1 MTTQNILSLVSIL
14 IGIAGFMYGL
24 WQTFAARRAKELYE
38 WKLSTKGKDI
48 YEIAS
53 FLSDHSKTACEEVN
67 SEEFLKLGESNAK
80 MIKHAGLLIAKVEA
94 IAILTWQLIR
104 FCERFDEEH
113 KRDFDKPAIENL
125 DLRIRK
131 LPFMIYISQ
140 RLGRSTEV
148 NDPVIRQVNV

>member
-1 MTTQNILSLVSIL
+1 VSVL
-14 IGIAGFMYGL
+14 IGIAGFVYGL
-24 WQTFAARRAKELYE
+24 WRTFTARRVKELYE
-38 WKLSTKGKDI
+38 WKLSAKSKDI

-53 FLSDHSKTACEEVN
+53 LLSDHAKTACEEVN

-80 MIKHAGLLIAKVEA
+80 MIRHAGLLIAKVEA

-113 KRDFDKPAIENL
+113 RRDFGKPAIEDL

-131 LPFMIYISQ
+131 LPFMIYTSR

-148 NDPVIRQVNV
+148 NEPAIKQANI